1 MQERESRMKQMQRP
15 ARSQTSLSFDSKAAF
30 GKAAKHLFR
39 HLHDTRALRKNPIVR
54 RFFADTA
61 IEELGPVREH
71 TVLKFIHNIVREA
84 AEHYRNEGC
93 QSGKDQAALLDY
105 KIVNM
110 QCLEQRPVREV
121 AATLGISY
129 YYCYRR
135 RANICRRI
143 AQYVLNYDR
152 QPALDFFV
160 EFDEFQ
166 LLLDAARHGAAL
178 DDVQPAL
185 RTCERLTRLAQTI
198 EQKIEALRM
207 HACILLRAGKLQDA
221 LKPRHEAL
229 ELLAASGHCDS
240 FRRDSARARVALL
253 ECRIERFRANKF
265 EAYSFARN
273 AVSLLEPLCASGLV
287 SIRELYVESLFELT
301 ATLCSLGEFDEAYE
315 WAMRAEGNLRHIRRT
330 SAWLRS
336 RVMVIL
342 WRLRSNMLLSARAW
356 SPASQRSQGLTAAL
370 QDAYSAGALVEGTE
384 ALIGLADHYA
394 WAGKDV
400 EALAA
405 ARSAILLSSQQSERA
420 RLHTVIRVG
429 LSLSMTQF
437 RDKALSSLPEA
448 SQLDCC
454 DEFHRATLQYLRAE
468 EAFVNGRFD
477 SAWAL
482 ANRPSEE
489 SEYATLSISR
499 WLVAAASAHELGR
512 RRDARSLIERAIPAA
527 EHSAVAPVLRD
538 AYRLGAKITSN
549 PRLRRQANEVANLL
563 AT

>member
-1 MQERESRMKQMQRP
+1 MRKSP
-15 ARSQTSLSFDSKAAF
+15 RSPTSLSLDSRAAF

-39 HLHDTRALRKNPIVR
+39 HLHDTRALRKNPIVH
-54 RFFADTA
+54 RFFADTR

-71 TVLKFIHNIVREA
+71 SVLKFIHNIVRQG

-93 QSGKDQAALLDY
+93 QAGKDQATLLEY
-105 KIVNM
+105 KIINM
-110 QCLEQRPVREV
+110 QCLEQRPIREV
-121 AATLGISY
+121 AASLGISY

-143 AQYVLNYDR
+143 AQYVLDYDR
-152 QPALDFFV
+152 EPALDFFV

-166 LLLDAARHGAAL
+166 LLLDTARHGAAL

-198 EQKIEALRM
+198 EQKIEAFRM
-207 HACILLRAGKLQDA
+207 HANILLRAGRLREA
-221 LKPRHEAL
+221 LEPRREAL
-229 ELLAASGHCDS
+229 ELLADGNVNAFKRDS
-240 FRRDSARARVALL
+240 SSARAALL
-253 ECRIERFRANKF
+253 ECRIERFRANKS
-265 EAYSFARN
+265 EACSFARN
-273 AVSLLEPLCASGLV
+273 AVSLLEPLCARGTV
-287 SIRELYVESLFELT
+287 SIKELYVESLFELT
-301 ATLCSLGEFDEAYE
+301 ATLCNLGEFDEAYE
-315 WAMRAEGNLRHIRRT
+315 WAVLAEINLRHIRRT

-336 RVMVIL
+336 RVMVML

-370 QDAYSAGALVEGTE
+370 EDAYSAGALVEGTE

-405 ARSAILLSSQQSERA
+405 AQSAVLLSNQQSERA

-429 LSLSMTQF
+429 LPLSITRF
-437 RDKALSSLPEA
+437 RDRALSSLPES

-454 DEFHRATLQYLRAE
+454 DEFHRATLNYLKAE
-468 EAFVNGRFD
+468 QAFVNGRFD

-482 ANRPSEE
+482 ANRPTEE
-489 SEYATLSISR
+489 SEYATLTISR

-512 RRDARSLIERAIPAA
+512 RNEARNLIERAIPAA

-538 AYRLGAKITSN
+538 AYRVGAKITSN